1 MKTTFFAFLLA
12 VATLSLT
19 SCDQDSDGGLVNDP
33 VPELTADEIDD
44 LIFTREEEKLAR
56 DVYLYAFD
64 QYGQKIFENIAA
76 SEQKHMDRMGEL
88 IQFYQLDDPVRE
100 DTRGV
105 FQNEGLL
112 ALYQTL
118 TAQADESL
126 SAALIVGATIEDLD
140 IRDLNVAIARTTQE
154 DIRTAYEMLRCGSGN
169 HMRGFVG
176 QLAQNGSS
184 YSPQYLSAEEYQV
197 IIEGSHEHCGQ

>member
-1 MKTTFFAFLLA
+1 MKTIFFAFLLA

-33 VPELTADEIDD
+33 VPELTADEIAD

-56 DVYLYAFD
+56 DVYQYAFD

-76 SEQKHMDRMGEL
+76 SEQTHMDRMGEL
-88 IQFYQLDDPVRE
+88 IQTFQLDDPIRD

-105 FQNEGLL
+105 FQNEDLRT
-112 ALYQTL
+112 LYQAL

-126 SAALIVGATIEDLD
+126 SAALAVGATIEDLD
-140 IRDLNVAIARTTQE
+140 IRDLNVVIARTTQE

-169 HMRGFVG
+169 HLRGFLG
-176 QLAQNGSS
+176 QLEQNGGS
-184 YSPQYLSAEEYQV
+184 YTPQYLSADEYQL
-197 IIEGSHEHCGQ
+197 IIEGSHEHCGR

>member
-1 MKTTFFAFLLA
+1 MKTILFAFLLA
-12 VATLSLT
+12 IASLSLV
-19 SCDQDSDGGLVNDP
+19 SCDKDTNAQLTNDP
-33 VPELTADEIDD
+33 VPELTADEISD

-64 QYGQKIFENIAA
+64 QYGQNIFKNIAA

-88 IQFYQLDDPVRE
+88 IEEYNLDDPVTV

-105 FQNEGLL
+105 FQNEALL
-112 ALYQTL
+112 ALYQAL
-118 TAQADESL
+118 TAQADASL
-126 SAALIVGATIEDLD
+126 SAALAVGATIEDLD

-176 QLAQNGSS
+176 QLEQQGGT
-184 YSPQYLSAEEYQV
+184 YTPQYLNAEDYQI